1 MESSVQNNISE
12 KPRLKNYLN
21 CIDFLNDY
29 FNYRKKLNSKFS
41 FELWSGELG
50 FKSKS
55 SIRMVC
61 QGKRPITDALIEG
74 ICQHEKLDDSDKD
87 YLQLLTC
94 YHRVKSESLKKSIFE
109 KILESYDVGEKQKE
123 IKNYVKFLSS
133 SRLPVIQLL
142 ISFTDFKATEKN
154 LCEVL
159 NLSSNSLKNYLNILE
174 ELELIQRVESEMSV
188 EPYWISQNK
197 LFRIPAGLANPSVHF
212 FHQETMKE
220 ALVKAKAASE
230 ISKFRSLF
238 FSLNEKNFN
247 DLSETLDHF
256 ATRVKA
262 EHCNDF
268 IQKSRL
274 YKLNFQLYPVTDE
287 VEVK

>member
-1 MESSVQNNISE
+1 MESALQNNISLR
-12 KPRLKNYLN
+12 PQLKTYLN

-29 FNYRKKLNSKFS
+29 FNYRKRLNSKFS

-74 ICQHEKLDDSDKD
+74 ICHREKLDDSDKD
-87 YLQLLTC
+87 YLLLLTC
-94 YHRVKSESLKKSIFE
+94 HHRAKSESLKKSIFE

-123 IKNYVKFLSS
+123 IKNHVKFLSNGQ
-133 SRLPVIQLL
+133 LPSIQTL

-159 NLSSNSLKNYLNILE
+159 NLSSNNLKNYLNILE
-174 ELELIQRVESEMSV
+174 ELELIQKVESEIAE

-197 LFRIPAGLANPSVHF
+197 LFRIPAGLADPAVHF

-230 ISKFRSLF
+230 MSKFRSLF
-238 FSLNEKNFN
+238 FSLTEENFN
-247 DLSETLDHF
+247 QLSETLNGF
-256 ATRVKA
+256 AARVKA

-274 YKLNFQLYPVTDE
+274 YKLNFQLYPVTE
-287 VEVK
+287 LVEK